1 MANPMLTTIRRQNR
15 AHTTKRTC
23 RGLLLIIKAT
33 TVGVA
38 IYASYIAILGL
49 GSL

>member
-15 AHTTKRTC
+15 QYATKQTC
-23 RGLLLIIKAT
+23 RGLLVIAKALT
-33 TVGVA
+33 LGVA
-38 IYASYIAILGL
+38 IYACYIAILGL